1 MIKGDYLNYEIFK
14 SIHGL
19 SHHSAVLDSIMVFI
33 TEYAII
39 AYALILL
46 AVWLFGNTKGRK
58 NVLYAGFTGIAALI
72 VNYLITLVYFEPRPF
87 VAHTVHTLIPHAA
100 DASFPSDHT
109 TGALAISIAM
119 LFRSKKLGWP
129 LVIFGLLTGFSR
141 IWVGHHYPVDVL
153 GSLVVSIVI
162 GFLLFRFS
170 DILRPLVDLIVR
182 IYEALINKVTGKP
195 TDQNF

>member
-1 MIKGDYLNYEIFK
+1 MNYEIFK
-14 SIHGL
+14 AIHGL
-19 SHHSAVLDSIMVFI
+19 SHHNSVLDSIMVFI
-33 TEYAII
+33 TEYAIV

-46 AVWLFGNTKGRK
+46 AIWLFGNTQSRK
-58 NVLYAGFTGIAALI
+58 NVLYAGLTGIAGLVI
-72 VNYLITLVYFEPRPF
+72 NFLITQVYFEPRPF
-87 VAHTVHTLIPHAA
+87 VAHTVHTLIPHDA

-119 LFRSKKLGWP
+119 LFRNRKIGWP

-153 GSLVVSIVI
+153 GSLVVSIII
-162 GFLLFRFS
+162 GFLFFRFS
-170 DILRPLVDLIVR
+170 DLLRPFVDLIVR
-182 IYEALINKVTGKP
+182 IYETIINKLTKKQ